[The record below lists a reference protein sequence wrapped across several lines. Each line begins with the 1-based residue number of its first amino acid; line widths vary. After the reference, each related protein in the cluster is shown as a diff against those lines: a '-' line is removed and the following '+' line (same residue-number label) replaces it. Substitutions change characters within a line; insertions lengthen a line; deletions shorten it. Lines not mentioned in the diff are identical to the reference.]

1 MRSRPPRPR
10 SSPASGRRVAMTVDV
25 ERIKRAYPIADVIA
39 AHGVALRPT
48 GRRFMGRCPFHHD
61 DRPSLVVYPD
71 TRSYYCFG
79 CGSGGDVID
88 FIRRTRDLGFA
99 QAIAYLGEQSPP
111 PPAPP
116 APTHQTPQT
125 VRLSVDDRLI
135 LTAACELYHEAL
147 FQTPEALRYLEER
160 RVPLWLAR
168 RARLGYSDGRSLLAY
183 LKRRRLSVRRAVE
196 MGLFYPDRRP
206 GRDERE
212 ALRGRIVIPDLRSGY
227 CGWMT
232 GRVLSGASDRPYLN
246 LALPKPLLGYD
257 AVRGRP
263 RVILTEGVFD
273 WLALLSWGLPAC
285 ALLGTQPAP
294 HAMRLLD
301 RTRSVV
307 LVLDNDGPG
316 REGAAS
322 LADAFG
328 DRAAVVALPEGVK
341 DVSQLNQLPDGR
353 ETFFQLLAEAERGVR
368 DVAAAP

>member
-1 MRSRPPRPR
+1 
-10 SSPASGRRVAMTVDV
+10 MTVDV
-25 ERIKRAYPIADVIA
+25 ERIKRAHPIADVIA

-48 GRRFMGRCPFHHD
+48 GRRFMGRCPFHSD
-61 DRPSLVVYPD
+61 DRPSFVVYPD

-79 CGSGGDVID
+79 CGSSGDVID
-88 FIRRTRDLGFA
+88 FIRRARDLGFA
-99 QAIAYLGEQSPP
+99 QAVAYLGEEPP
-111 PPAPP
+111 PSAVRPAPRQEP
-116 APTHQTPQT
+116 PQP

-147 FQTPEALRYLEER
+147 FQTPDALRYLEER
-160 RVPLWLAR
+160 HIPPWLAR

-196 MGLFYPDRRP
+196 MGLFYLDRHP

-212 ALRGRIVIPDLRSGY
+212 AMRGRIVIPDLRSGY

-232 GRVLSGASDRPYLN
+232 GRVLAGTSDHPYLN
-246 LALPKPLLGYD
+246 LALPKPLLGYE

-263 RVILTEGVFD
+263 RVILTEGPFD

-294 HAMRLLD
+294 HALRLLD

-307 LVLDNDGPG
+307 LVLDGDEPG
-316 REGAAS
+316 REGAAN
-322 LADAFG
+322 LAEALG
-328 DRAAVVALPEGVK
+328 DRATVVTLPDGIK
-341 DVSQLNQLPDGR
+341 DVSQLSLQPDGR
-353 ETFFQLLAEAERGVR
+353 ETFFQLLEEAGRSVP
-368 DVAAAP
+368 DAASA

>member
-1 MRSRPPRPR
+1 
-10 SSPASGRRVAMTVDV
+10 MTVDV
-25 ERIKRAYPIADVIA
+25 ERIKRAHPIADVIA

-48 GRRFMGRCPFHHD
+48 GRRFMGRCPFHSD
-61 DRPSLVVYPD
+61 DRPSFVVYPD

-79 CGSGGDVID
+79 CGSSGDVID
-88 FIRRTRDLGFA
+88 FVRRARDLGFA
-99 QAIAYLGEQSPP
+99 QAVAYLGEQPP
-111 PPAPP
+111 PPSALSAPK
-116 APTHQTPQT
+116 QGPQQA

-147 FQTPEALRYLEER
+147 FQTPDALRYLEER
-160 RVPLWLAR
+160 HIPPWLAR

-196 MGLFYPDRRP
+196 MGLCYPDRRP

-212 ALRGRIVIPDLRSGY
+212 AMRGRIVIPDLRSGY

-232 GRVLSGASDRPYLN
+232 GRVLAGTSDHPYLN

-263 RVILTEGVFD
+263 RVILTEGPFD

-294 HAMRLLD
+294 HALRLLD

-307 LVLDNDGPG
+307 LVLDGDEPG
-316 REGAAS
+316 REGAAT
-322 LADAFG
+322 LAEALG
-328 DRAAVVALPEGVK
+328 DRATVITLPEGIK
-341 DVSQLNQLPDGR
+341 DVSQLSLRPDGR
-353 ETFFQLLAEAERGVR
+353 ETFFELLDEAERSAH
-368 DVAAAP
+368 DAASA